1 MRNVASETNGSM
13 PLQTFKAAFKSVA
26 AFYGRPSSDT
36 VLFSGLPDEITES
49 LEGDDVEQMAE
60 RIGLQVIKHPER
72 DCRLGNFDCPAI
84 VAFADGGVL
93 PLLEMA
99 EDGSYITDIVPVAGV
114 SSRLSREDLIAL
126 KPETAFAFTLYYQ
139 NASEEALVGNA
150 VEIEKRHWLATT
162 LAPYWRTYVRVM
174 VAALFINLIALG
186 SPLFTMN
193 VYDRVLPNK
202 AIPTLWVLAAGI
214 TLAYLFD
221 FLLKTARSSLI
232 DYAGRKADLRLSQ
245 MLFDK
250 VLNSTLASRPMSTGE
265 YANRVTQYEFVREFF
280 TSNTIGVIIDSLFV
294 FIFLAVIYLISGWLV
309 VIPAVAF
316 VLSVVI
322 GLYAQA
328 AIGKRM
334 ATAANEASRRQSLLV
349 ETISTI
355 ETLKSLRAE
364 ATMLRRWQELTKY
377 SSRTS
382 EEIKHVST
390 NAINMTM
397 FVQQMVS
404 VLIVIAGTYEF
415 SEGRIAMGAIVA
427 TVMLA
432 SRAGAP
438 LGQIAMTLARFRQAT
453 MSLRILDKIM
463 EQPDDR
469 PSTVGFVNREITR
482 GAFSFQDVSFQYPGS
497 DYPVINKLSFNV
509 NPGERIGII
518 GRIGSGKTTLGRLL
532 DGLFAPSGGRVLI
545 DGVDI
550 RQYHMAEVRA
560 NVAVAGQSSDLFS
573 GTVKENLLL
582 GRADATDED
591 LLEVA
596 RMTGVDEFVGTHPR
610 GFDMPVGERG
620 SNLSSGQKQALTIAR
635 LLLTRPKVVF
645 LDEPSGA
652 MDLATERNL
661 IARLSKAFDRK
672 TTLIIATHRYSMLD
686 LVDRLIVIDK
696 GRIIADG
703 PKQAVIEAMQRKPG
717 APAAAVAPQAVPVA
731 RQAPV
736 TPVAMSVAPV
746 TSVAPAPAGS
756 AAMPVAQV
764 ATAAPA
770 HAHPMPVASVASGA
784 PVGPAAAANV
794 TPIVPGVKL
803 S

>member
-1 MRNVASETNGSM
+1 
-13 PLQTFKAAFKSVA
+13 
-26 AFYGRPSSDT
+26 
-36 VLFSGLPDEITES
+36 
-49 LEGDDVEQMAE
+49 
-60 RIGLQVIKHPER
+60 
-72 DCRLGNFDCPAI
+72 
-84 VAFADGGVL
+84 
-93 PLLEMA
+93 
-99 EDGSYITDIVPVAGV
+99 
-114 SSRLSREDLIAL
+114 
-126 KPETAFAFTLYYQ
+126 
-139 NASEEALVGNA
+139 
-150 VEIEKRHWLATT
+150 
-162 LAPYWRTYVRVM
+162 
-174 VAALFINLIALG
+174 
-186 SPLFTMN
+186 
-193 VYDRVLPNK
+193 
-202 AIPTLWVLAAGI
+202 
-214 TLAYLFD
+214 
-221 FLLKTARSSLI
+221 
-232 DYAGRKADLRLSQ
+232 
-245 MLFDK
+245 
-250 VLNSTLASRPMSTGE
+250 
-265 YANRVTQYEFVREFF
+265 
-280 TSNTIGVIIDSLFV
+280 
-294 FIFLAVIYLISGWLV
+294 
-309 VIPAVAF
+309 
-316 VLSVVI
+316 
-322 GLYAQA
+322 
-328 AIGKRM
+328 
-334 ATAANEASRRQSLLV
+334 
-349 ETISTI
+349 
-355 ETLKSLRAE
+355 
-364 ATMLRRWQELTKY
+364 
-377 SSRTS
+377 
-382 EEIKHVST
+382 
-390 NAINMTM
+390 
-397 FVQQMVS
+397 
-404 VLIVIAGTYEF
+404 
-415 SEGRIAMGAIVA
+415 
-427 TVMLA
+427 
-432 SRAGAP
+432 
-438 LGQIAMTLARFRQAT
+438 
-453 MSLRILDKIM
+453 M

-596 RMTGVDEFVGTHPR
+596 RMTGVDEFVGNHPR

-717 APAAAVAPQAVPVA
+717 APAAAVAPQAAAPVA

-746 TSVAPAPAGS
+746 TSVAPAPVGS

-764 ATAAPA
+764 ATATPV
-770 HAHPMPVASVASGA
+770 HTHPIPIASVASGA